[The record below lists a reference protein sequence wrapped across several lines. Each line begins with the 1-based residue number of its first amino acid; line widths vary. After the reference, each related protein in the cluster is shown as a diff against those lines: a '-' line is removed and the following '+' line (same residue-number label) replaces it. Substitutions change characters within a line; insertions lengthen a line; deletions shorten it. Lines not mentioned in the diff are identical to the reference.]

1 MARRRARAL
10 LPVLGR
16 ERLKRE
22 QPPGRNTGR
31 RIATP
36 GGWRATLIGQ
46 VRGLSGG
53 LVIGVTFLFT
63 MEVWWVGRSTPPS
76 QVLLLLLLGVGFV
89 VVDVDVDVG
98 TDARF
103 GDT

>member
-1 MARRRARAL
+1 M
-10 LPVLGR
+10 
-16 ERLKRE
+16 
-22 QPPGRNTGR
+22 
-31 RIATP
+31 
-36 GGWRATLIGQ
+36 
-46 VRGLSGG
+46 
-53 LVIGVTFLFT
+53 IGVTFLFT